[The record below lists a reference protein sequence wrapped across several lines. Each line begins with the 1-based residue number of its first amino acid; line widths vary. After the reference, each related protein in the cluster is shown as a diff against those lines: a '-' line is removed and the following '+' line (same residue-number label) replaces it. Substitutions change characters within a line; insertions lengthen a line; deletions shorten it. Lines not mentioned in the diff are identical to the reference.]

1 MPKVIEDMTALTRAI
16 EELWRS
22 IKPASA
28 DVVYDGLYGLYR
40 LDPEVTEELV
50 SMALYELVKKIGD
63 NLDDMG
69 PLYATSTTWGRSMR
83 RWPAAQRHWPSS
95 DN

>member
-1 MPKVIEDMTALTRAI
+1 MIDVAGGTAMPKVIQDMTALTRAI

-28 DVVYDGLYGLYR
+28 DVVYDGLYELYR
-40 LDPEVTEELV
+40 LDPEVTEELRAGQKR
-50 SMALYELVKKIGD
+50 SAT
-63 NLDDMG
+63 
-69 PLYATSTTWGRSMR
+69 TSTTWGRSMR